1 MARVND
7 TSGTPEPSPLRSR
20 PLRRRGP
27 QADTARGAASARTD
41 AVGRIL
47 SVDESAADL
56 MGYSTRALAGR
67 DLLAFV
73 VTDRPDLAARLME
86 AAAGEP
92 VTRETRIMPR
102 NGRRRYVQVTI
113 RRASPPGVRVELH
126 WEITPLD

>member
-7 TSGTPEPSPLRSR
+7 SPGPPEPSPLRSR
-20 PLRRRGP
+20 LMRRRGLDHP
-27 QADTARGAASARTD
+27 PAGAAAARTD
-41 AVGRIL
+41 AVGTIL
-47 SVDESAADL
+47 SVDEAAADL

-73 VTDRPDLAARLME
+73 VADRPELAARLLD

-126 WEITPLD
+126 WDITPLD